1 MKTGGIVEQAA
12 SAASGWGSVLG
23 SVVSKLEIIVR
34 VGDEVATIHP
44 YVNIAWKVL
53 TSVYK
58 GVKNQQN
65 TDNKL
70 LKLVETMDEVYSFV
84 KDVNFLHEKIKSLED
99 KSSAIFKQTLEC
111 ALFIQEYTGHG
122 FWDRA
127 VRNTWM
133 NTDEKIDD
141 LCEMLLKLKD
151 SFDGRVTV
159 QSLFISTKVLETV
172 ESLDQS
178 DTLKKLNPVD
188 MNASSR
194 PTCLPGT
201 RRDVLDDIRGWLS
214 VPSDTGNVLWL
225 SGVAGLGKS
234 TISTTVSETYRDL
247 HRLGAFLFFDRN
259 DRAHSHP
266 DGVLRT
272 IAYQLGL
279 FDAHIGAAISAVIK
293 ADPAVVN
300 APMATQFKRLLI
312 EPLRSAER
320 YLPGPILIVL
330 DALDECGD
338 IDSRAVLLSLL
349 SREFPKLPQLYR
361 FLITGR
367 RESDIAE
374 QFVARFKEMDLP
386 TGVRSSAADVERYLR
401 HEIAEIQQLKQLG
414 SDWPGEDNI
423 RALVHLS
430 GGLFIWAVTATRF
443 IRKGYRPDKQ
453 LKILITRDPTRGVK
467 LDDLYNVALRT
478 SGLWDDE
485 TFGEDARAVLACI
498 VLGRVPMSDATIDML
513 LYSGQQR
520 SGDVLTHLTSVVQ
533 WNRGEEART
542 LHASFADYLTDPNR
556 SGGEPWA
563 INPKTDHY
571 SLSLGCLRTLRR
583 ELRFNICGL
592 EDSHRRNADVADIAD
607 RVAKL
612 IS

>member
-1 MKTGGIVEQAA
+1 MSSDHSLFVQTVDGILWKSGSTHGKTPNLYMAIYRDGVEIQRTRTVKRDLAPTWDHLSKISDSPSTISLRLYHDSSIPLVPDKCLGIVDTNLFTLVNLCCSNGDAQTVKLELKGLDRELKGRPVGTISVRLTRGDEAVADQVVEPTKKNAERMGLPATTSAVMETVGNVERAA
-12 SAASGWGSVLG
+12 STAGDLG
-23 SVVSKLEIIVR
+23 SALAAVTSKLEIIVR
-34 VGDEVATIHP
+34 IGDEIATIHP

-53 TSVYK
+53 TCVYK
-58 GVKNQQN
+58 AVEKQQEA
-65 TDNKL
+65 DDEL

-84 KDVNFLHEKIKSLED
+84 KDVKFLPEKIKSLED
-99 KSSAIFKQTLEC
+99 KSSAIFKQTFEC

-133 NTDEKIDD
+133 NTEEKIDD
-141 LCEMLLKLKD
+141 LCETLLKLRD

-172 ESLDQS
+172 ESLDI
-178 DTLKKLNPVD
+178 
-188 MNASSR
+188 
-194 PTCLPGT
+194 
-201 RRDVLDDIRGWLS
+201 LDGIRGWLS

-225 SGVAGLGKS
+225 SGVAGSGKS

-259 DRAHSHP
+259 DRSHSHP

-272 IAYQLGL
+272 IAYQLGH
-279 FDAHIGAAISAVIK
+279 FNAHIGAAISGVIK

-361 FLITGR
+361 FLITSR

-374 QFVARFKEMDLP
+374 QFGARFKEMDLP

-414 SDWPGEDNI
+414 AGWPGEGNI
-423 RALVHLS
+423 RTLS
-430 GGLFIWAVTATRF
+430 
-443 IRKGYRPDKQ
+443 
-453 LKILITRDPTRGVK
+453 
-467 LDDLYNVALRT
+467 
-478 SGLWDDE
+478 
-485 TFGEDARAVLACI
+485 
-498 VLGRVPMSDATIDML
+498 
-513 LYSGQQR
+513 QR
-520 SGDVLTHLTSVVQ
+520 
-533 WNRGEEART
+533 
-542 LHASFADYLTDPNR
+542 
-556 SGGEPWA
+556 
-563 INPKTDHY
+563 
-571 SLSLGCLRTLRR
+571 
-583 ELRFNICGL
+583 
-592 EDSHRRNADVADIAD
+592 
-607 RVAKL
+607 
-612 IS
+612 